1 MDIEKAIQGLKEL
14 GIWSVDEAEYTRVA
28 KMRTLLFSKY
38 NIEYSLKDIRDYLKL
53 KDNLAE
59 ISNNFFVLKS
69 ALEEI
74 LKEKSRK
81 EYKEILEKKYAVQIE
96 EDKILNIHLE
106 STKYSFE
113 DVLNYGLENS
123 FVEQNMLKNLEI
135 EESDFI
141 DIYEVI
147 DVLEK
152 RGIEIK

>member
-53 KDNLAE
+53 KENLSE

-69 ALEEI
+69 VLEEI
-74 LKEKSRK
+74 LKDKSRK

-96 EDKILNIHLE
+96 EDKISKIYLE
-106 STKYSFE
+106 STKYSFQ
-113 DVLNYGLENS
+113 DVLDYGLENS
-123 FVEQNMLKNLEI
+123 FVKQNMLKNLEI
-135 EESDFI
+135 EESEFT
-141 DIYEVI
+141 DIYEII

>member
-53 KDNLAE
+53 KDNLTE

>member
-28 KMRTLLFSKY
+28 KMRTLLFSNY
-38 NIEYSLKDIRDYLKL
+38 NIEYSLKDIRNYLKL

-59 ISNNFFVLKS
+59 ISKNFFVLKS

-74 LKEKSRK
+74 LKDKSRK

-96 EDKILNIHLE
+96 EDKISKIYLE
-106 STKYSFE
+106 STKYSFQ
-113 DVLNYGLENS
+113 DVLDYGLENS
-123 FVEQNMLKNLEI
+123 FVKQNMLKNLEI
-135 EESDFI
+135 EESEFT
-141 DIYEVI
+141 DIYEII